1 MTISPVVV
9 LHKISAVLL
18 ATMHWLKAALWA
30 TMHWLGGILNHLSIF
45 LLATLKP
52 LGIWGLGGLAL
63 IDSALVPLP
72 MSMDGVVIGYV
83 AADHRK
89 FLLYCLMSA
98 GASAIGSLVPY
109 YVGRAGGELF
119 LLKRINR
126 ARYER
131 MRDRFE
137 NQEFLAIMIPAM
149 MPPPMPIKLFEF
161 GAGVFEMK
169 PLLFAAAIFSG
180 KFIQFLVCAL
190 ITVFY
195 GPEIAH
201 TARRA
206 IHEHF
211 DVVVGIGAAIGLAF
225 LVYVLRKLFDRG
237 RGTPFPIE
245 ETLAEDAPAETDS
258 TLIS

>member
-1 MTISPVVV
+1 VTISPVAV
-9 LHKISAVLL
+9 LHKVSAV
-18 ATMHWLKAALWA
+18 
-30 TMHWLGGILNHLSIF
+30 

-83 AADHRK
+83 ASDHRK
-89 FLLYCLMSA
+89 LLLYCLMASV
-98 GASAIGSLVPY
+98 ASAMGSLVPY

-126 ARYER
+126 QRYEK

-180 KFIQFLVCAL
+180 KFIQFLFCGL
-190 ITVFY
+190 ITILY
-195 GPEIAH
+195 GPAIAH
-201 TARRA
+201 TARQA
-206 IHEHF
+206 IHQHLG
-211 DVVVGIGAAIGLAF
+211 VTLGISGVIVIGL
-225 LVYVLRKLFDRG
+225 LVFVLRKLFDRR
-237 RGTPFPIE
+237 RGTKFPLE
-245 ETLAEDAPAETDS
+245 ETAELEEPVEDGDP
-258 TLIS
+258 TLIT

>member
-1 MTISPVVV
+1 VKISPAAV
-9 LHKISAVLL
+9 LHKISAV
-18 ATMHWLKAALWA
+18 
-30 TMHWLGGILNHLSIF
+30 

-83 AADHRK
+83 ASDHRR
-89 FLLYCLMSA
+89 FLLYCLMAA
-98 GASAIGSLVPY
+98 GASAIGSMVPY
-109 YVGRAGGELF
+109 FVGRAGGELF

-180 KFIQFLVCAL
+180 KIIQFLVCAL
-190 ITVFY
+190 ITIFY
-195 GPEIAH
+195 GPAIAE
-201 TARRA
+201 TARHALHQHRDTVLGVA
-206 IHEHF
+206 
-211 DVVVGIGAAIGLAF
+211 AAIA
-225 LVYVLRKLFDRG
+225 LVFTVFVLRKLFDRR
-237 RGTPFPIE
+237 RGEKFPLE
-245 ETLAEDAPAETDS
+245 EEAAEPEDEADVDS

>member
-1 MTISPVVV
+1 MKISPVGI
-9 LHKISAVLL
+9 LHKISAV
-18 ATMHWLKAALWA
+18 
-30 TMHWLGGILNHLSIF
+30 

-83 AADHRK
+83 ASDHRK
-89 FLLYCLMSA
+89 FVLYCLMAA
-98 GASAIGSLVPY
+98 GASAIGSMVPY

-137 NQEFLAIMIPAM
+137 RQEFMAIMIPAM

-169 PLLFAAAIFSG
+169 PLPFAAAIFSG
-180 KFIQFLVCAL
+180 KIIQFLVCSL
-190 ITVFY
+190 ITIFY
-195 GPEIAH
+195 GPAIAE
-201 TARRA
+201 TARRTL
-206 IHEHF
+206 HEHREMVLF
-211 DVVVGIGAAIGLAF
+211 VGAGIGLAF
-225 LVYVLRKLFDRG
+225 TVYVLRKLFDRG
-237 RGTPFPIE
+237 RGVKFPLE
-245 ETLAEDAPAETDS
+245 EEAAEQGEAEDSDP